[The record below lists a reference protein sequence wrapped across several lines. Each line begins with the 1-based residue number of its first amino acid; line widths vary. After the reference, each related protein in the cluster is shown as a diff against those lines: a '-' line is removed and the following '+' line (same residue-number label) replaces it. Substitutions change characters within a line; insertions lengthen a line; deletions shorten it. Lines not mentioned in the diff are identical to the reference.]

1 MLALKGEHHGSHL
14 AGLWRN
20 PKSMEVRSKSNS
32 AIHHAGEL
40 AHPALSSRLVTLN
53 KGILFCCNNAG
64 MLLKTKERCGK
75 SLGEAGM
82 L

>member
-1 MLALKGEHHGSHL
+1 
-14 AGLWRN
+14 
-20 PKSMEVRSKSNS
+20 
-32 AIHHAGEL
+32 
-40 AHPALSSRLVTLN
+40 LN

>member
-53 KGILFCCNNAG
+53 KGTLFLQEQRGNVVEN
-64 MLLKTKERCGK
+64 K
-75 SLGEAGM
+75 GEPWKKPE
-82 L
+82 